1 MTSHHPRNVVSA
13 LLIAIVGSFF
23 SAVAMAQGVL
33 KVYGPGGPLPAMQ
46 EAATAFETAHKIKVD
61 TVGGPTPKWIDQA
74 KTDADLIFS
83 GSETMMTDFVWA
95 MEDRIVEQ
103 SITPLYLRPAA
114 ILVRRGNPVKLRGF
128 TDLLKPGIKVLVVN
142 GAGQNGLWED
152 IAGRKG
158 DINTVRALRK
168 NIVHYARNSADAK
181 QVWADK
187 KDIDAW
193 LIWNIWQ
200 VANPDLAEVVPI
212 EPEYRIYRDT
222 GIALTQR
229 GASNPA
235 AKQYVQFL
243 QSKEGAK
250 IFSKWGWS
258 TEK

>member
-1 MTSHHPRNVVSA
+1 MTSPRSRNVVPA
-13 LLIAIVGSFF
+13 LLVAIAGSFF
-23 SAVAMAQGVL
+23 GAVAMAQGVL

-46 EAATAFETAHKIKVD
+46 EAAAAFESAHKIKVD

-74 KTDADLIFS
+74 KADADLIFS

-114 ILVRRGNPVKLRGF
+114 VLVRPGNPAKIKRF

-181 QVWADK
+181 EVWTDK

-212 EPEYRIYRDT
+212 EPEYLIYRDA
-222 GIALTQR
+222 GIALTKL
-229 GASNPA
+229 GESKPA

-243 QSKEGAK
+243 QSREGAK
-250 IFSKWGWS
+250 IFAKWGWS
-258 TEK
+258 TGK